1 MKKVLL
7 FVLAA
12 GSMCLA
18 TGCATPAYSP
28 SERHQQIARN
38 WDYEGKQATDDW
50 DTILMLRPTGHLSIW
65 SLR

>member
-18 TGCATPAYSP
+18 AGCSTPAYSP
-28 SERHQQIARN
+28 NERHQQIARN
-38 WDYEGKQATDDW
+38 WDNEGRQATDDW
-50 DTILMLRPTGHLSIW
+50 DNILMLRPMGHLSIW